1 MIKISCTSWVVFLT
15 FPSIL
20 RLKSLVRWRILYMF
34 ETGFGR
40 ELRHLLCVVSPLD
53 GSKVWSLIEVYVSA
67 VRVVTLTWFDGITQC
82 FDREIKNVGDFI
94 IATQPMLLQNP
105 DAFSMPTVLS
115 YSQQASLL
123 MSIIKLSCHDGA
135 GWHDQ
140 QRQKRIFSPVSFPNH
155 RTCPSRYP
163 QASDS

>member
-1 MIKISCTSWVVFLT
+1 
-15 FPSIL
+15 
-20 RLKSLVRWRILYMF
+20 MF

-40 ELRHLLCVVSPLD
+40 ELRHLLSVVSPLD
-53 GSKVWSLIEVYVSA
+53 GSKEWSLIEVYFSA
-67 VRVVTLTWFDGITQC
+67 VRDVPLTWFDGITGSADIKLYVKQQC

-135 GWHDQ
+135 EQDGTISRGRREYFLQYLFRITEPVRVDIPRLLTH
-140 QRQKRIFSPVSFPNH
+140 KRN
-155 RTCPSRYP
+155 T
-163 QASDS
+163 

>member
-1 MIKISCTSWVVFLT
+1 
-15 FPSIL
+15 
-20 RLKSLVRWRILYMF
+20 MF
-34 ETGFGR
+34 ETGVGR
-40 ELRHLLCVVSPLD
+40 ELRHLLSVVSPLD
-53 GSKVWSLIEVYVSA
+53 GSKEWSLIEVYFSA
-67 VRVVTLTWFDGITQC
+67 VRDVPLTWFDGITGSADIKLYVKQQC